1 MHAAARTLLRPH
13 RQRGHPRRRRGEGR
27 SRLARA
33 GGGLVALAL
42 PAILGAGWL
51 HTELEE
57 SDPAEDAVLAESPS
71 RVTLTYTTDVQLAL
85 STVEVRPALP
95 NATTVPAGKPA
106 YLADDRRDV
115 IVLPLSEPLGGG
127 GYTVSWTTAGPDGH
141 KLSGDF
147 GFRVDLPAEETR
159 EEAPGTVVTTG
170 DSMAQAGDAGAE
182 GNPQAG
188 GADSESDFAFGRT
201 LHRFA
206 LYLGILAL
214 LGAVA
219 FRLLVL
225 GRFARAGGSREV
237 VVAATRRVWLVGGLG
252 LGILLVLLPIR
263 LLHRAAAFFPDDPL
277 GNLFTVA
284 AGTPWAVGWW
294 LQVVSALL
302 VAGGLLVAG
311 KGGSNPA
318 GWKIVVLG
326 ALLAPLVP
334 VLSGHGWSDDPRA
347 LSAAATYLHVVAAGG
362 WVGGL
367 LCLVFAGFPALRERG
382 GAAPATEPGL
392 ADLVGAFSRVA
403 QVAVALLL
411 VTGAVKV
418 WIHIGSLSDLWT
430 TAWGRSLLVK
440 DAVVAGVLALGFYN
454 WRFVRPALERNPR
467 YGLIR
472 NPAMI
477 ELLLGAAAVAVTSYL
492 VAQPLS

>member
-1 MHAAARTLLRPH
+1 MVT
-13 RQRGHPRRRRGEGR
+13 
-27 SRLARA
+27 
-33 GGGLVALAL
+33 LAL

-71 RVTLTYTTDVQLAL
+71 RVTLTYTTDVMLAL

-95 NATTVPAGKPA
+95 NATSVPAGKLA
-106 YLADDRRDV
+106 YLADDRHDV

-141 KLSGDF
+141 KLSGDI
-147 GFRVDLPAEETR
+147 GFRVDLPAEETQ
-159 EEAPGTVVTTG
+159 EEAPGAVVTTG
-170 DSMAQAGDAGAE
+170 DSMAQAGDAGTE
-182 GNPQAG
+182 GNSQAG
-188 GADSESDFAFGRT
+188 VGDSESDFGRA

-214 LGAVA
+214 LGAVV

-225 GRFARAGGSREV
+225 GRFAQAGGSREV
-237 VVAATRRVWLVGGLG
+237 VVAAIRRAWLVVGLG
-252 LGILLVLLPIR
+252 LGILLGLLPIR
-263 LLHRAAAFFPDDPL
+263 LLHRAAVFFPDDLL

-326 ALLAPLVP
+326 ALLVPVVP

-367 LCLVFAGFPALRERG
+367 LCLLFAGLPGLRERG
-382 GAAPATEPGL
+382 GAEPATEPGL
-392 ADLVGAFSRVA
+392 ANMVGAFSRVA

-411 VTGAVKV
+411 VTGAIKV

-467 YGLIR
+467 FGLIR